1 MKLRIPGSQN
11 PSEQPPGPPLQPGTV
26 SPTVELVG
34 RPLEALAQEEDTAG
48 VSFSRACT
56 GTAPQ
61 EEQAAE
67 PPRWTPCL
75 RRGPRRKGRCPE
87 TPPPETDARPA
98 AHRGTHRRG
107 TGEGHRRAR
116 AREMAPRP
124 SSPSALIRAAGSRL
138 GRGSPEPGSGCASST
153 AAEAEGRLP
162 APPPAGGGPLPVS
175 GAASGAPAETTAR
188 GSGPRV
194 RGGRHR
200 RPVSEAGG
208 SARRGGTAG
217 TAPGGAATGRR
228 AEGRGGAG
236 RAATRSPGSSRARQR
251 AGFVGPGRSIAP
263 LSPWRPGSG
272 AGVSVTTAG
281 SGRAREKGAIERHK
295 ATFPGPRYRP

>member
-1 MKLRIPGSQN
+1 M
-11 PSEQPPGPPLQPGTV
+11 
-26 SPTVELVG
+26 
-34 RPLEALAQEEDTAG
+34 
-48 VSFSRACT
+48 SFSRACT

-67 PPRWTPCL
+67 PPRWTPCP

-138 GRGSPEPGSGCASST
+138 GRGSPEAGSGV
-153 AAEAEGRLP
+153 R
-162 APPPAGGGPLPVS
+162 APPPRRPRAGSQPHRRREADPYLCRVPRAGRPPRRRRGVLGRGCGAGGTGGRSVRQAGPRAAAGQREQLREEPQPGGGP
-175 GAASGAPAETTAR
+175 
-188 GSGPRV
+188 
-194 RGGRHR
+194 
-200 RPVSEAGG
+200 
-208 SARRGGTAG
+208 
-217 TAPGGAATGRR
+217 
-228 AEGRGGAG
+228 RGGAG
-236 RAATRSPGSSRARQR
+236 RGGRRPAHPEA
-251 AGFVGPGRSIAP
+251 VGPGSARASWDPGAASP
-263 LSPWRPGSG
+263 LFPPGGPGSG